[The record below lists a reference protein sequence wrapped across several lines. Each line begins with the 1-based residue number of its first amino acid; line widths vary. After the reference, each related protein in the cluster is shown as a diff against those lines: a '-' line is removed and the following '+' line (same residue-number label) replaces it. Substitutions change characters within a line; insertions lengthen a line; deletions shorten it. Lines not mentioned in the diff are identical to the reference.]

1 MLVLI
6 KEIIMLFALLNII
19 GIMLI
24 ILRPDRHIILKD
36 LKRMFIVKKI
46 YLFFTTLF
54 LIYFV
59 MIPISIPFSVIQ
71 IMNGRDDY

>member
-24 ILRPDRHIILKD
+24 ILRPDRNIILKD
-36 LKRMFIVKKI
+36 LKKMFIVKKI
-46 YLFFTTLF
+46 YLFFTTLI
-54 LIYFV
+54 LVYFV

-71 IMNGRDDY
+71 IMNGGDDY